1 MRDKRFIAEH
11 RGGPLKREQH
21 HQLIHWACDCAE
33 HVLPLFG
40 DKMDPRLTNALK
52 VAEEWRQGK
61 SSIGDARKAAYD
73 MIALANELSN
83 QTAIAV
89 ARSVGQAVATAH
101 MADHALGAAWY
112 ALKAVKSIGKSVD
125 EERQWQE
132 EQLPPEIKDLVRNAM
147 ETQKFRLK

>member
-1 MRDKRFIAEH
+1 
-11 RGGPLKREQH
+11 
-21 HQLIHWACDCAE
+21 
-33 HVLPLFG
+33 
-40 DKMDPRLTNALK
+40 MDPRLTNALK